1 MLKFSRGGLSAYR
14 CAARHAITLMN
25 GDSQFP
31 QFYWMERTAPTPPAL
46 ADPGGASTL
55 ALDGL
60 SLDSARLHD
69 QEIAVAVGSRGI
81 GGLREIVRAA
91 CEWLIRQGARPFIVP
106 AMGSHGG
113 GTADGQRAV
122 LAEYG
127 ITAETTG
134 AEIRP
139 SAETI
144 ATCETSE
151 GFPVFAGRDAWTSG
165 GILLINR
172 VKPHTR
178 FSGKI
183 ESGLLKMMAVGL
195 GKADGAREV
204 HRLASKHGFEKV
216 IRAVAGATLAG
227 GKIIAGL
234 AIVENA
240 RHEPAFIR
248 AATPANMA
256 DVEEAMLALAK
267 SLLPKMPFPRLDLL
281 IVDEIGKNI
290 AGSGMDTKV
299 TGRGIQLAPGGAP
312 EINLLYARDLTAESE
327 GNALGVGMADLIHE
341 RLYRKIDFGKMYVN
355 ARTSL
360 NPAMARLP
368 IRFSTDL
375 EAIGFVLTA
384 LGSPAPAALRIARIR
399 NTLSLNHILVSD
411 ALAAES
417 HSLAG
422 WSVGRD
428 GARLQFDASGDFAPL
443 AAW

>member
-1 MLKFSRGGLSAYR
+1 
-14 CAARHAITLMN
+14 MN
-25 GDSQFP
+25 DSP
-31 QFYWMERTAPTPPAL
+31 RLPHFYWIERTVPTPPAL
-46 ADPGGASTL
+46 VDPGNSAAA
-55 ALDGL
+55 ALNDL
-60 SLDSARLHD
+60 NLESDRLRGRK
-69 QEIAVAVGSRGI
+69 IAVAVGSRGI
-81 GGLREIVRAA
+81 SRLREIVRAA
-91 CEWLIRQGARPFIVP
+91 CQWLIRQGAAPFIVP

-113 GTADGQRAV
+113 GSAEGQRAV

-139 SAETI
+139 SMETLV
-144 ATCETSE
+144 TGETSE
-151 GFPVFAGRDAWTSG
+151 GFPIFAGREAWNAD

-183 ESGLLKMMAVGL
+183 ESGLLKMMAIGL

-216 IRAVAGATLAG
+216 IRSVAGATLASS
-227 GKIIAGL
+227 KVIAGL

-240 RHEPAFIR
+240 RHEAAFVR
-248 AATPANMA
+248 AATPANLIEI
-256 DVEEAMLALAK
+256 EEAMLALAK
-267 SLLPKMPFPRLDLL
+267 SLLPKIPFPQIDLL

-299 TGRGIQLAPGGAP
+299 TGRGIQLAPGEAP
-312 EINLLYARDLTAESE
+312 EIGLLYARDLTLESE

-341 RLYRKIDFGKMYVN
+341 RLFRKIDFEKMYVN

-368 IRFSTDL
+368 IHFRADA
-375 EAIGFVLTA
+375 EAIGFALGA
-384 LGSPAPAALRIARIR
+384 LGSPDPASLRVARIR
-399 NTLSLNHILVSD
+399 NTLSLDRILVSE
-411 ALAAES
+411 ALAAETR
-417 HSLAG
+417 SLAD
-422 WSVGRD
+422 WSVSND
-428 GARLQFDASGDFAPL
+428 AVELQFDSSGDLPPL
-443 AAW
+443 R